1 MLVSY
6 QWLQTFF
13 AKPLPTPDALAELLT
28 QHSSEV
34 EEVVAVG
41 DDTVLDI
48 KVLPDKSAWLMS
60 HRGVAAEVAAI
71 TGQAMA
77 HDPLRSELA
86 LEPILPNLTITL
98 ETEVCD
104 YYGAALITGVAVGP
118 SPAWLK
124 ARLEAIGQRS
134 INNIVDA
141 TNYVMFT
148 MGQPLH
154 AFDASKLT
162 SPDGHYS
169 VGVRAARADESITS
183 LTGEAYTLTGED
195 AVIIDAG
202 TDAPIALAGVKGGA
216 LAAVDAA
223 TTTLLLE
230 AAHFD
235 RVAVR
240 KTAQRH
246 KLQTDASRRYEN
258 GVPRLFAHYG
268 LTQAA
273 ALIVELAG
281 GTIEGYC
288 SAGTVAPEE
297 RASVSVTLG
306 QINSVLGLH
315 LSHEDVVSVLH
326 QYGYQ
331 YDVMDD
337 VFLVTPPPERD
348 DLVIYQD
355 IIEEIGRIYGLDK
368 IVAKPPQS
376 LPIAAINA
384 RQYYAER
391 IRRVLLDAGFSE
403 VFTSSFRNTDQVKL
417 ANALASDKGYLRS
430 TLADNLAE
438 ARAKN
443 IPHRDLLGM
452 ASIKVFEIGTV
463 FLPDEEYFEVGL
475 AVQTNTDYKPKVDDQ
490 LYQGAITALEADLGI
505 TLEVMVSAPG
515 IVTFSLDALVA
526 QLPVP
531 TDYEPL
537 TPAAPVSYR
546 PFSVYPAVSRDV
558 AMWVG
563 ESVTVAAVDTL
574 LRTTAGPL
582 CVRITHLDTFSKDGR
597 TSLAF
602 RLVFQSH
609 EKTLDGSEVD
619 ALMEAVYDAVAK
631 AGWEVR

>member
-13 AKPLPTPDALAELLT
+13 AKPLPTPDELAELLT
-28 QHSSEV
+28 LHSSEV
-34 EEVVAVG
+34 EEVMAVG
-41 DDTVLDI
+41 DDTVFDI

-71 TGQAMA
+71 TGQAMTR
-77 HDPLRSELA
+77 DPLRSELV
-86 LEPILPNLTITL
+86 LEPTLPNLIITL
-98 ETEVCD
+98 KTETCD
-104 YYGAALITGVAVGP
+104 YYGAALITGVTVGP

-124 ARLEAIGQRS
+124 AQLEAIGQRS

-162 SPDGHYS
+162 SPAGHFS

-183 LTGEAYTLTGED
+183 LTGEAYTLTVGD

-202 TDAPIALAGVKGGA
+202 NDAPIALAGVKGGA
-216 LAAVDAA
+216 LAAVDAD
-223 TTTLLLE
+223 TTDLLLE

-240 KTAQRH
+240 QTAQRH

-258 GVPRLFAHYG
+258 GVPRLFSNYG

-281 GTIEGYC
+281 GTIAGF
-288 SAGTVAPEE
+288 SAAGVTVSEE
-297 RASVSVTLG
+297 RAGVSVTLG
-306 QINSVLGLH
+306 QINSVLGLN
-315 LSHEDVVSVLH
+315 LSHEDVVSVLRR
-326 QYGYQ
+326 YGYQ
-331 YDVMDD
+331 YTVADD
-337 VFLVTPPPERD
+337 VFLVTPPLERD

-368 IVAKPPQS
+368 IVTKPPQPQS
-376 LPIAAINA
+376 VATVNA

-391 IRRVLLDAGFSE
+391 IRRVLLAAGFSE

-452 ASIKVFEIGTV
+452 SAIKLFEIGTV

-475 AVQTNTDYKPKVDDQ
+475 AVQTHTDYKPKIDDQ
-490 LYQGAITALEADLGI
+490 LYQGAIAALEADLGV
-505 TLEVMVSAPG
+505 TLEVTVPAPG

-537 TPAAPVSYR
+537 TATTPVSYR
-546 PFSVYPAVSRDV
+546 PFSVYPAVSRDI

-563 ESVTVAAVDTL
+563 ESVTVEAVETL
-574 LRTTAGPL
+574 LGATAGPL
-582 CVRITHLDTFSKDGR
+582 CVRVTHLDTFSKDGR